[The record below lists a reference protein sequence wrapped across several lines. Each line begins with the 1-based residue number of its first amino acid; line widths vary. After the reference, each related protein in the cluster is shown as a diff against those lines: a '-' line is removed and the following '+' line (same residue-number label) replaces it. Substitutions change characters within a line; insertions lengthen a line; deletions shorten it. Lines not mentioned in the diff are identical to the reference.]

1 MPRSSLLPVT
11 VLLLLAL
18 VGLMAASSAY
28 RARPEAQPPQQL
40 GPSPGPPVTV
50 PPKKP
55 KGLSYSVVSV
65 RRGHTLSLR
74 SSPGGRVV
82 ATAWWIT
89 EYGSSAELSVAATR
103 GRWLGLTSSDRPNG
117 TLGWVRAD
125 NPSLEVHTT
134 RMSVRI
140 DLSSRSLELRNG
152 REVVRRATVGIG
164 RVGSATPTGRY
175 SITDELRGKS
185 FGRYYGCCIIAL
197 SGHQVNKPSGW
208 SGGDRLAIHGTN
220 DPRSIGMR
228 SSAGCLHADG
238 EDMRMLMRRVPLG
251 TPVFIHA

>member
-1 MPRSSLLPVT
+1 MLRPSLLHVT
-11 VLLLLAL
+11 VLLLLSL
-18 VGLMAASSAY
+18 VGLMAVSSAHH
-28 RARPEAQPPQQL
+28 AREASRPPHQL
-40 GPSPGPPVTV
+40 APPGDAPVTV
-50 PPKKP
+50 APKLRGP
-55 KGLSYSVVSV
+55 TFSVVSV
-65 RRGHTLSLR
+65 RHGHTLRLHE
-74 SSPGGRVV
+74 SPGGRVV

-103 GRWLGLTSSDRPNG
+103 GGWLGLTSSDRPNG
-117 TLGWVRAD
+117 RLGWVRAD

-140 DLSSRSLELRNG
+140 DLSRRSLVLRNG

-164 RVGSATPTGRY
+164 RIGSATPTGRY

-185 FGRYYGCCIIAL
+185 FGRYYGCCIVAL
-197 SGHQVNKPSGW
+197 SGHQMNKPSGW

-220 DPRSIGMR
+220 DPGSVGMR